1 LLGLGNRL
9 MSHNRALE
17 GMLLAGAASG
27 IVASVVVARSIGP
40 AGRGYVV
47 TLTVWGQILGWLATL
62 SLDKAVVVLTA
73 GNHQMATPDEALRAV
88 RLPVIATSCVAVA
101 ASIVL
106 GDRFFANAWL
116 LTLGLAALAVATAQ
130 AELIGAWFL
139 ATGQRRAYIGWRIM
153 QPALYIGILTGI
165 AVVMRSANLS
175 DRTVA
180 MGVGAS
186 ASMVLPVIF
195 VGLRLGSRA
204 RVKGRG
210 LSVLLR
216 FALAA
221 HLGTILQYLN
231 GRLDLLALSFLVSP
245 AALGLYS
252 VGAALGQLSILT
264 ANAGV
269 VRGIT
274 GESKATDFT
283 GLALAAGFAII
294 VIVASPIVIPLVYG
308 DRFMA
313 AVSIARILAIGGV
326 ANYLLQAGTGQLLS
340 RRRPWIVVLS
350 QGSGAAVFVF
360 GITIFRTLEG
370 VAWSSVVSFLVSLL
384 IAEAALRLADRP

>member
-1 LLGLGNRL
+1 
-9 MSHNRALE
+9 
-17 GMLLAGAASG
+17 MLLANAASG

-40 AGRGYVV
+40 AGRGYIV

-62 SLDKAVVVLTA
+62 SLDKALVVLSSR
-73 GNHQMATPDEALRAV
+73 NNQMVTPDEGLRAV

-106 GDRFFANAWL
+106 GDRFFANAL

-165 AVVMRSANLS
+165 AVVMRSTNLA

-195 VGLRLGSRA
+195 FSLRLGNHVRL
-204 RVKGRG
+204 KGRG

-216 FALAA
+216 FAVAA

-231 GRLDLLALSFLVSP
+231 GRLDLLALTFLASP

-274 GESKATDFT
+274 GESKATDFI
-283 GLALAAGFAII
+283 GLALAAGFAVV
-294 VIVASPIVIPLVYG
+294 VIVASPLVIPLVFG
-308 DRFMA
+308 DQFKA
-313 AVSIARILAIGGV
+313 AISIARILAIGGV
-326 ANYLLQAGTGQLLS
+326 ANYLLQAATGQLLS
-340 RRRPWIVVLS
+340 RRRPWMVVLS
-350 QGSGAAVFVF
+350 QGSGAAVFVI

-370 VAWSSVVSFLVSLL
+370 VAWSSVVSFVASLL
-384 IAEAALRLADRP
+384 IAEAELRLTSRP

>member
-1 LLGLGNRL
+1 
-9 MSHNRALE
+9 MSHSRALE
-17 GMLLAGAASG
+17 AMLLANAGSG

-40 AGRGYVV
+40 AGRGSVV

-62 SLDKAVVVLTA
+62 SLDKSLVVLTS
-73 GNHQMATPDEALRAV
+73 GNHQIATPDEGLRAA
-88 RLPVIATSCVAVA
+88 RLPVIATSFVTVA

-106 GDRFFANAWL
+106 GDRFFANSW

-153 QPALYIGILTGI
+153 QPALYLGILTGI
-165 AVVMRSANLS
+165 AVVMRSTNPAA
-175 DRTVA
+175 RTVA
-180 MGVGAS
+180 MGLGAS
-186 ASMVLPVIF
+186 ASMVLPVTF
-195 VGLRLGSRA
+195 VGLLLRSRA

-216 FALAA
+216 FALTA

-252 VGAALGQLSILT
+252 VGSALGQLSILT

-274 GESKATDFT
+274 GESKATDFI
-283 GLALAAGFAII
+283 GLALAAGFAIV
-294 VIVASPIVIPLVYG
+294 VIVASPVVIPLVYG

-326 ANYLLQAGTGQLLS
+326 ANYLLQAATGQLLS
-340 RRRPWIVVLS
+340 RRRPGMVVLS
-350 QGSGAAVFVF
+350 QGAGAALFLI

-370 VAWSSVVSFLVSLL
+370 VAWSSVVSFVVSLL
-384 IAEAALRLADRP
+384 IAEVELRMASRP